1 MDIAIA
7 VSLAL
12 ALCLVCGVCPVN
24 AYYEHT
30 CFLDDRQPSPGG
42 LCGPRASDMVDMVC
56 RGSYGRKRS
65 VRFLNDDPSL
75 EPVKFASPK
84 REALSYLGKRTSEQG
99 FVCECCYNRC
109 SFTELREY
117 CHD

>member
-12 ALCLVCGVCPVN
+12 VLCLVCGVCPVN

-30 CFLDDRQPSPGG
+30 CYLDDRKPSVGG
-42 LCGPRASDMVDMVC
+42 LCGRRASMMVDMVC
-56 RGSYGRKRS
+56 RGSFGKRN
-65 VRFLNDDPSL
+65 VRFMDDDPSL
-75 EPVKFASPK
+75 EPVKFAAPK

-99 FVCECCYNRC
+99 FVCECCYHRC
-109 SFTELREY
+109 SIGELREY